1 MVQSIEEAIHQK
13 QFSDLRVKS
22 DVNITFTASWLMVEK
37 TRVLR
42 PFGLTMQQFNVLRIL
57 KGAKEGPVSIRYI
70 TERMIDKASNA
81 SRLVDKLVEKEWV
94 LRKICPM
101 DRRQVEVSIS
111 PEGVSILENASQAV
125 RNSQVVFNTLS
136 DQEMEL
142 LNHLLDKIRKL

>member
-1 MVQSIEEAIHQK
+1 M
-13 QFSDLRVKS
+13 RVKS

>member
-1 MVQSIEEAIHQK
+1 MIQSIEEAIHQK
-13 QFSDLRVKS
+13 QFTDLRVKS

-57 KGAKEGPVSIRYI
+57 KGAKDGPVSIRYI

-94 LRKICPM
+94 LRKECPM

-111 PEGVSILENASQAV
+111 VKGLSILEEASLAV
-125 RNSQVVFNTLS
+125 RNSQVVFNSLS
-136 DQEMEL
+136 DQEMDL

>member
-1 MVQSIEEAIHQK
+1 MIQSIEEAIHQK
-13 QFSDLRVKS
+13 QFTDMRVKS

-94 LRKICPM
+94 LRKECPM

-111 PEGVSILENASQAV
+111 AKGLSILEEASLAV
-125 RNSQVVFNTLS
+125 RNSQVVFNSLS

>member
-1 MVQSIEEAIHQK
+1 M
-13 QFSDLRVKS
+13 RVKS

-94 LRKICPM
+94 LRKECPM

-111 PEGVSILENASQAV
+111 AKGLSILEEASLAV
-125 RNSQVVFNTLS
+125 RNSQVVFNSLS